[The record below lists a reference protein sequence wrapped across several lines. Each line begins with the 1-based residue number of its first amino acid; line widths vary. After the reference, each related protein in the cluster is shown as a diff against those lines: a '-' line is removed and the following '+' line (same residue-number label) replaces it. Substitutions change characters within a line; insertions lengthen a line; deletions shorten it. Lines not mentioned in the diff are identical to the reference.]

1 MALPH
6 NNYFTATHW
15 VDNMLFQ
22 VSHFCSYRWHHIVLA
37 VSLLLS
43 WVAFSYTRYFTAQHN
58 YSFASCYV
66 SHFLLGYLSFI
77 PGVYCCSLWW
87 VPIVSGVS
95 LLITRVTF
103 SHFRCLIS
111 AHWAGSKSFQ
121 VLMSTKW
128 CGFAWPSI
136 YISYSGGS
144 AFSEFSHCCLLRW
157 LCVISGAPMP
167 LTCMARCHSR
177 CLIASNSG
185 GCALFQVSHWC
196 SLVWLCVIP
205 GVLLSLSVGFALCKM
220 SNCCSLGFLRF
231 IQGISLSLICVTLCC
246 FRCPTVSHKCGY
258 ASSQVLYCC

>member
-1 MALPH
+1 MTFQIYHYIISGAPLLYTKVALCHFWYISDAHWVAFHCPKYPKVTKVMALPH

-121 VLMSTKW
+121 VLMSTK
-128 CGFAWPSI
+128 
-136 YISYSGGS
+136 
-144 AFSEFSHCCLLRW
+144 
-157 LCVISGAPMP
+157 
-167 LTCMARCHSR
+167 
-177 CLIASNSG
+177 
-185 GCALFQVSHWC
+185 
-196 SLVWLCVIP
+196 
-205 GVLLSLSVGFALCKM
+205 
-220 SNCCSLGFLRF
+220 
-231 IQGISLSLICVTLCC
+231 
-246 FRCPTVSHKCGY
+246 
-258 ASSQVLYCC
+258 